1 MERFVHKGAVLFV
14 EPDREDRFYLFR
26 FVLNKKTVR
35 RRTKTR
41 LRGMAIRRARR
52 AIDRAL
58 REQPGGKATRGFF
71 LSPVDRI
78 ARTQPLMGK
87 TVGGPRR
94 RELHAVI
101 PRNDIASAVR

>member
-1 MERFVHKGAVLFV
+1 MMDFICSGLCS
-14 EPDREDRFYLFR
+14 
-26 FVLNKKTVR
+26 TR
-35 RRTKTR
+35 RRC
-41 LRGMAIRRARR
+41 GEGRRPGCVAWPSD
-52 AIDRAL
+52 AQGAQSTAL
-58 REQPGGKATRGFF
+58 FESSQGGKATRGFF